1 MTALRILYD
10 NAADRSSI
18 SAATTSGT
26 LVATNLLTEGKSV
39 VHRSTTTTM
48 TLTLTWTLGES
59 MSAVV
64 FPWTNLTAGGTI
76 RVRGYTNSGDPIG
89 SPLFDTGTAT
99 ACKLVPSAPR
109 GLPAGVNSFAY
120 GSGACAAAYFAAA
133 TVRKLII
140 DLVDSGNAAGYIEAA
155 RMLCGAYWAPA
166 QQPTVGAKIVM
177 MDRTTQERSDA
188 GDLRRHRGTR
198 AKKLSFALDFLKAA
212 DRNSLWD
219 MLRGNGL
226 TTPIFVSLLSGS
238 SDATEEGIHEIYGAM
253 SQASELSYQFYGAS
267 ATSLEIEEM

>member
-1 MTALRILYD
+1 MTALRILYN
-10 NAADRSSI
+10 NAADRSTI

-26 LVATNLLTEGKSV
+26 LAATNLLSEGKSI

-48 TLTLTWTLGES
+48 TLTLTWTLGEA
-59 MSAVV
+59 MSCVV
-64 FPWTNLTAGGTI
+64 LPWTNLTAGATI
-76 RVRGYTNSGDPIG
+76 QVRGYTNSSDPIG
-89 SPLFDTGTAT
+89 SPLFDTGAVT

-120 GSGACAAAYFAAA
+120 GSGACAASYFTQA

-155 RMLCGAYWAPA
+155 RLLCGAYWAPN
-166 QQPTVGAKIVM
+166 QQPTVGAKIAM

-188 GDLRRHRGTR
+188 GDLRAHRGTR
-198 AKKLSFALDFLKAA
+198 AKKMSFALDFLKAT
-212 DRNSLWD
+212 DRNALWEL
-219 MLRGNGL
+219 LRGNGMTAPL
-226 TTPIFVSLLSGS
+226 FASLLTGS
-238 SDATEEGIHEIYGAM
+238 SDGTEEGIYQIYGRM